1 MQTYICNQTK
11 IPKDRWRYGFR
22 SSAKTGCGWVAV
34 YNALIELGE
43 SPLPE
48 TIIDALEH
56 QLPLINGNFG
66 TNVLSPAM
74 LLKKWGYNV
83 TLCSDVAKFDQMC
96 RMSDVGILFYYWRKG
111 ARIGSHFVCV
121 TAGEGGFYGYNTY
134 SDSRGEDF
142 YGGSLSAFLRNQ
154 KNFGCVLTCVR
165 KPAK

>member
-1 MQTYICNQTK
+1 
-11 IPKDRWRYGFR
+11 
-22 SSAKTGCGWVAV
+22 
-34 YNALIELGE
+34 
-43 SPLPE
+43 
-48 TIIDALEH
+48 
-56 QLPLINGNFG
+56 
-66 TNVLSPAM
+66 M

-142 YGGSLSAFLRNQ
+142 YGGSLSAFLKNQ